1 MFHLKPRVH
10 FDEVEVPVTVEKKFD
25 RSGIRVSGGG
35 DSGARGIEHA
45 LSCIFGKHGAG
56 GFFDDLLPVEL
67 KGTVALSERDG
78 VSVFVGEHLDFDV
91 TDGREVFFHIHLSVG
106 ERAARFLRGVDES
119 ILKLAFTSDE
129 TDPFS
134 AASR

>member
-25 RSGIRVSGGG
+25 RSGIRVSGITEVNNGIGLYTAPNVTVMKTTSGGG

-67 KGTVALSERDG
+67 QGTVALSERDG

-91 TDGREVFFHIHLSVG
+91 TDG
-106 ERAARFLRGVDES
+106 
-119 ILKLAFTSDE
+119 
-129 TDPFS
+129 
-134 AASR
+134 